1 MKKNESKNNRK
12 RRRILLAFIMIL
24 FTGIILTASTY
35 AWFYWY
41 NFNCKYICMVY
52 S

>member
-1 MKKNESKNNRK
+1 MKKSESKNNRK

-35 AWFYWY
+35 AWFTQMLQLG
-41 NFNCKYICMVY
+41 NQL
-52 S
+52 